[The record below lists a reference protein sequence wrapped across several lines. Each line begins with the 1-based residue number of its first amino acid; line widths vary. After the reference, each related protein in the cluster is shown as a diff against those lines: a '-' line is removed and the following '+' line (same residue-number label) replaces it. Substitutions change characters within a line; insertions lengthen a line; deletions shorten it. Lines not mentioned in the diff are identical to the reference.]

1 MIENAIRAARL
12 DLDFYNTVEADES
25 FNGQAALLVL
35 IVSALSGIGVGL
47 TPGTPFFR
55 SIIITTIGGLIA
67 WVLWAALTAWIGR
80 SVFGGTTNFG
90 EMLRVLGYAQAP
102 RAIGVLPFIGWIGFV
117 WALVA
122 SVVAIREGHDFTT
135 GKAIATAIL
144 GWIALIVVS
153 WFLPFV

>member
-1 MIENAIRAARL
+1 MIENAIRAAKL

-35 IVSALSGIGVGL
+35 IVSLLSGIGVGL
-47 TPGTPFFR
+47 TAGTPFLR

-67 WVLWAALTAWIGR
+67 WVVWAALTAWIGT
-80 SVFGGTTNFG
+80 SFFGGTTNFG

-102 RAIGVLPFIGWIGFV
+102 RALGVLPFIGWIGFV

-135 GKAIATAIL
+135 AKAVATALL

-153 WFLPFV
+153 WFLPFL